1 MSDQDYYALAVAII
15 ILVIGVGYLISRTGE
30 RDEH

>member
-30 RDEH
+30 RDE